1 MIKFLSALAVLS
13 MFASSAYAGSVT
25 NMDKVERKV
34 DFTHVGY
41 TKSSV
46 VLRPGEVHHFQGPW
60 LEISTGSKTIA
71 TDFRYEFVIQN
82 GELVLMSIRDSRGG
96 GLF

>member
-1 MIKFLSALAVLS
+1 MIKFLSAFAVFTLLAS
-13 MFASSAYAGSVT
+13 GAFAGSVT

-46 VLRPGEVHHFQGPW
+46 VLKPGEVHFFQGPW
-60 LEISTGSKTIA
+60 LEISVGSKTIA

-82 GELVLMSIRDSRGG
+82 AELVLMSIRDSRGG